1 MWPFKKQAPS
11 IPGMT
16 VEEIRVSRER
26 GIEFVARH
34 PELAHFS
41 AAVGRFFHE
50 VGGINFVEVSYWS
63 EEFGEMVMTVQR
75 KAGET
80 PANQITRLKA
90 RIAELEARNDS
101 T

>member
-1 MWPFKKQAPS
+1 MWPFNNKAPS
-11 IPGMT
+11 IPGMA

-50 VGGINFVEVSYWS
+50 VGGINFVEISYWS
-63 EEFGEMVMTVQR
+63 EDFGEMVMTVQR
-75 KAGET
+75 KSGET
-80 PANQITRLKA
+80 PATQITQLKA
-90 RIAELEARNDS
+90 RIAELEAHNAS